1 MERYSPMAHPRKT
14 RLTVSILLLTAI
26 GLAQEAPQPRFEV
39 ASVRQSDV
47 TAGSWCRFLPG
58 GRLDALS
65 WIRQLIQI
73 AYGVEDYQ
81 VTGGPAWLGTQW
93 YEIQAKAPNP
103 DADKAEM
110 SLMLQNLL
118 SDRFRLQ
125 FRRDTVE
132 IPVFALVLDKG
143 DKGEFKLKPLAEG
156 EPSHCGRD
164 NSFVCGIRTTADLAR
179 SLKYIVGRPVF
190 DQTNVDGRY
199 DILLDFDVYAILN
212 RMPPPDWNK
221 PSLEAALAEQ
231 LGLKL
236 VPQKV
241 TLPRIVVESI
251 QRPTDN

>member
-1 MERYSPMAHPRKT
+1 MGRYFLMAHPRKT
-14 RLTVSILLLTAI
+14 RLTLSILLLAAI
-26 GLAQEAPQPRFEV
+26 GLAQEAPHSRFEV

-65 WIRQLIQI
+65 WIKQLVQI

-81 VTGGPAWLGTQW
+81 VTGGPSWLGTQW
-93 YEIQAKAPNP
+93 YEIQAKAPNA

-110 SLMLQNLL
+110 SLMLQDLL
-118 SDRFRLQ
+118 SDRFKLQ
-125 FRRDTVE
+125 IRRDTVE
-132 IPVFALVLDKG
+132 IPTFALVPDKG
-143 DKGEFKLKPLAEG
+143 DKGFKLKPLAEG

-164 NSFVCGIRTTADLAR
+164 NSFVCGLRTTGDLAR
-179 SLKYIVGRPVF
+179 SLKNIVGRPVF
-190 DQTNVDGRY
+190 DQTNVEGRY

-212 RMPPPDWNK
+212 RTPPPDWNK

-236 VPQKV
+236 VAQKT
-241 TLPRIVVESI
+241 TLPRIVVENI
-251 QRPTDN
+251 QRPTEN